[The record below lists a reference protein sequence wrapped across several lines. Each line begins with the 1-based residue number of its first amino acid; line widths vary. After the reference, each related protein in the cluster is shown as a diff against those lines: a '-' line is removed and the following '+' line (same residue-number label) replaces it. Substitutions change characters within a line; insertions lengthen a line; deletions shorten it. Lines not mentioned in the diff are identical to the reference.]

1 MENEEDKIMLS
12 AKRKKPNAYLK
23 KVLIKKKS
31 EQIKKGEKT
40 MENQFKITEK
50 VLEAYEKV
58 DDYGKEILEGI
69 FGKDA
74 FAAIIKDKVKTFMD
88 AVEMLGRNNQ
98 TVKNYYDIANISNAK
113 SIIAFAKLRII
124 AEALNEGWQPKF
136 DMFEGGYYTSFDLIT
151 EYEFE
156 KLEEDKKKECMV
168 FHRPDEKVI
177 FALVNG
183 KLSISCE
190 NREISFKTRELAQY
204 CGIQFMDI
212 WEAYIFG

>member
-1 MENEEDKIMLS
+1 
-12 AKRKKPNAYLK
+12 
-23 KVLIKKKS
+23 
-31 EQIKKGEKT
+31 
-40 MENQFKITEK
+40 MENQYKITEK

-74 FAAIIKDKVKTFMD
+74 FCTDIKDKVKTFMD
-88 AVEMLGRNNQ
+88 AVEILGKNNKS
-98 TVKNYYDIANISNAK
+98 VKDYYDVANISNAK
-113 SIIAFAKLRII
+113 SIIAFTKLRII
-124 AEALNEGWQPKF
+124 AEALNEGWQPQF

-156 KLEEDKKKECMV
+156 RLEEEKKKESMIVCL
-168 FHRPDEKVI
+168 PNEKVI
-177 FALVNG
+177 YALVNS

-190 NREISFKTRELAQY
+190 NREISFKSRELAQY

>member
-1 MENEEDKIMLS
+1 
-12 AKRKKPNAYLK
+12 
-23 KVLIKKKS
+23 
-31 EQIKKGEKT
+31 

-50 VLEAYEKV
+50 VLEAYEKC

-69 FGKDA
+69 FGKEA
-74 FAAIIKDKVKTFMD
+74 FSTDIKDKVKTFMD
-88 AVEMLGRNNQ
+88 AVDILGRNNQ
-98 TVKNYYDIANISNAK
+98 SVKDYYDIANISNSK
-113 SIIAFAKLRII
+113 NVIAFTKLRII
-124 AEALNEGWQPKF
+124 AEALNEGWQPEF

-156 KLEEDKKKECMV
+156 RLEEEKKKESMIVCL
-168 FHRPDEKVI
+168 PNEKVI
-177 FALVNG
+177 YALVNS

-204 CGIQFMDI
+204 CGKQFMDI